1 MKIVYQFVTGESVEV
16 EVMDA
21 VAEVAAS
28 IDRDIKNNN
37 RRERRIHNSVE
48 ELAESGIQLADDR
61 VDIHS
66 AVEEHEIKTALYKA
80 LDQLLPQQ
88 KELIQKVFFEGRT
101 MTDIAREEGVTINAV
116 QNRLNK
122 IHERLRKALLR

>member
-1 MKIVYQFVTGESVEV
+1 MKIVYEFVTGESVEV
-16 EVMDA
+16 EVTDG

-37 RRERRIHNSVE
+37 RRERRIHSSVE

-66 AVEEHEIKTALYKA
+66 AVEEHEVKTALHKA

-88 KELIQKVFFEGRT
+88 KELIQKVFFEGKSISET
-101 MTDIAREEGVTINAV
+101 ARAEGVDESSV
-116 QNRLNK
+116 RDRLKRIYKKLKN
-122 IHERLRKALLR
+122 ILI